1 MCLNL
6 LSTVKEFS
14 MVTGDFLADIYVWP
28 ALKNPW
34 IIVLIA
40 TTCIILLARGM
51 ERVLV
56 SLISILALIV
66 LLQNTTQN
74 FTVPGCYTQELP
86 IFIGGCLAIAATNL
100 YMFLL
105 RS

>member
-1 MCLNL
+1 MCTNL
-6 LSTVKEFS
+6 LSTLKEFS
-14 MVTGDFLADIYVWP
+14 MVTGDILAGIYVWP
-28 ALKNPW
+28 ALKDPW

-40 TTCIILLARGM
+40 ITCIILIARGM
-51 ERVLV
+51 DRALV
-56 SLISILALIV
+56 SLIPILALLV
-66 LLQNTTQN
+66 LFQNTTQS
-74 FTVPGCYTQELP
+74 FSVPGCYTQELP